1 MSPPD
6 STTGDLVTDAIKRPE
21 WGGRTSP
28 QSQGNE
34 HWWPDSLNL
43 NILHQSHPK
52 SNPLG
57 ADFDYAEAF
66 SGIDVDELTRD
77 VDALMTDSQEWWPAD
92 WGHYGPFFIR
102 MSWHAAG
109 TYRQTDG
116 RGGGGTGA
124 QRFAPLNS
132 WPDNGNLDKARRLLW
147 PVKKKYGS
155 KISWADLFVFAGN
168 RALETMGFRTFGFA
182 FGRADIWAPED
193 DIYWGPEAEW
203 LGDERYSGTF
213 EDGSRTLENPLAAV
227 QMGLIY
233 VNPQGPNGVP
243 DALKSAH
250 DIRETFGR
258 MAMND
263 RETVAL
269 VVGGHTFGKM
279 HGNGSEDAVADAPE
293 AAPIH
298 QQGFGWANSN
308 ETGLGEYTV
317 TSGLEGAWTPTPTQ
331 WDNSY
336 LDTLFNNQW
345 ELTESPAGAKQW
357 EPVDPDEKYLVPDA
371 HVEGRMNKPVMSTA
385 DMAMITDPAYLEI
398 SREFYENPDVLAD
411 EFARAWF
418 KLLHRDMGPRDRYLG
433 PQVPDEVLV
442 WQDPVP
448 AHEGELIDDAGV
460 AVLKQAIADSGLT
473 VAQLVGT
480 AWASA
485 STYRKTDHRGGANGA
500 RIRLEPQAG
509 WDVNVRTGV
518 GGVVSKLDEIRRASG
533 LNVSLADTIVLGGC
547 VGVEQAARAAG
558 HDVTVPFT
566 PGRTD
571 ATQEMTEVDTFAFLE
586 PKHDGFRNYMQK
598 QTDVPAEHLLVDKAF
613 MLNLSAP
620 DMAALVGGLRVLG
633 VVAGDD
639 PSTGVFTDR
648 VGQLTNDWFVNLVD
662 MGTVWEPVGEGEFRF
677 VGKDRATGE
686 QRWTAT
692 RFDLVFG
699 SNSQLRAIAE
709 EFATD
714 DAEQAFVERFVAAWD
729 QVMMNDR
736 FDVGRGADSAI

>member
-1 MSPPD
+1 
-6 STTGDLVTDAIKRPE
+6 VTDVTKRPE
-21 WGGRTSP
+21 WGSRTSP

-34 HWWPDSLNL
+34 HWWPESLNL

-57 ADFDYAEAF
+57 SDFDYAEAF

-77 VDALMTDSQEWWPAD
+77 VDALMTDSQDWWPAD

-147 PVKKKYGS
+147 PIKKKYGS

-203 LGDERYSGTF
+203 LGDERYSGSF
-213 EDGSRTLENPLAAV
+213 EEQNRTLENPLAAV

-279 HGNGSEDAVADAPE
+279 HGNGSEDAVAVAPE
-293 AAPIH
+293 GAPIH

-357 EPVDPDEKYLVPDA
+357 EPVDPDPKYLVPDA

-398 SREFYENPDVLAD
+398 SKEFFENPDVLAD

-448 AHEGELIDDAGV
+448 AHEGELIDDAGI
-460 AVLKQAIADSGLT
+460 ATLKQAIADSGLT
-473 VAQLVGT
+473 VQQLVGT

-485 STYRKTDHRGGANGA
+485 STYRRTDHRGGANGA

-518 GGVVSKLDEIRRASG
+518 GAVVSKLDEVRRASG

-547 VGVEQAARAAG
+547 VGVEQAAKAAG

-571 ATQEMTEVDTFAFLE
+571 ATQEMTEVDTFAYLE
-586 PKHDGFRNYMQK
+586 PKHDGFRNYLGK
-598 QTDVPAEHLLVDKAF
+598 QTEIPAEHLLVDKAF
-613 MLNLSAP
+613 MLGLSAP

-633 VVAGDD
+633 VVAADD
-639 PSTGVFTDR
+639 DTTGVFTDR
-648 VGQLTNDWFVNLVD
+648 VGQLTTDWFVNLLD
-662 MGTVWEPVGEGEFRF
+662 MGTVWEPAGEGEYRF
-677 VGKDRATGE
+677 VGKDRVSGE

-699 SNSQLRAIAE
+699 SNSQLRAIVE

-729 QVMMNDR
+729 AVMMNDR
-736 FDVGRGADSAI
+736 FDVGAGADSAV